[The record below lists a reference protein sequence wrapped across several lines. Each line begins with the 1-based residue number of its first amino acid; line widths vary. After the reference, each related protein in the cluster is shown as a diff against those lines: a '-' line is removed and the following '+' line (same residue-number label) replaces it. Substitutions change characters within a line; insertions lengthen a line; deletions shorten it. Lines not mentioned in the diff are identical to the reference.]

1 MFNGKFLER
10 QTQVAVLEK
19 IEGAVSEASLAALLQ
34 WIYTKR
40 INLTV
45 TDSNPISESASF
57 ISAALEFARFADMCG
72 VTGMESEMA
81 HAVERSIKNYRV
93 DHAIGVR
100 DKKPITD
107 EHMTSS
113 EHLPPGHPMRRA
125 LAKVFVAGFICSES
139 STAAHRMKFFPN
151 LAADVLQE
159 MVEALH
165 VRHHKYHDINRPRKR
180 FKISFI
186 DPSTEKEIVL

>member
-1 MFNGKFLER
+1 MFNGKFLEH

-19 IEGAVSEASLAALLQ
+19 IEGVVSEASLAALLQ

-57 ISAALEFARFADMCG
+57 TSAALEFARFADMCG

-81 HAVERSIKNYRV
+81 HVVEMSIKNYRI
-93 DHAIGVR
+93 DHAIEFR

-113 EHLPPGHPMRRA
+113 EHFPPGHPMRRA
-125 LAKVFVAGFICSES
+125 LARVFVAGFICSES
-139 STAAHRMKFFPN
+139 STAAHCMKFFPN
-151 LAADVLQE
+151 LAVDVLQE
-159 MVEALH
+159 MVEALQ
-165 VRHHKYHDINRPRKR
+165 VRHRKYHDIDSPRKR
-180 FKISFI
+180 YKNSFI
-186 DPSTEKEIVL
+186 DPSTKMEIVL